1 MSQGAR
7 PIGWL
12 APSVYRTASS
22 IPWAH
27 AHVTGL
33 ACAVTLVGL
42 RRTPPDP
49 AGLALALAI
58 ALLLLVASAEPA
70 FAHGFGQREDLP
82 LTLAFYVWGPGRRS
96 QMSPRIN
103 GTAIRSTP
111 FGLIRPIVP

>member
-33 ACAVTLVGL
+33 ACVPLSRDRDFLGVIGNLSDGRAWYGGYDYQ
-42 RRTPPDP
+42 DP
-49 AGLALALAI
+49 TATI
-58 ALLLLVASAEPA
+58 AFDEA
-70 FAHGFGQREDLP
+70 FFDRADDHDDHICHDHHHGFSGNNSHYDWDF
-82 LTLAFYVWGPGRRS
+82 A
-96 QMSPRIN
+96 
-103 GTAIRSTP
+103 
-111 FGLIRPIVP
+111 